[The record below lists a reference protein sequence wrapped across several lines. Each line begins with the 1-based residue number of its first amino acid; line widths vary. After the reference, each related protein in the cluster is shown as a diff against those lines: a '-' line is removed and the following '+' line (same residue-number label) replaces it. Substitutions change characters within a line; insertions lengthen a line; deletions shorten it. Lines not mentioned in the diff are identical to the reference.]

1 MQGKP
6 AIIFKSTLITAVF
19 LLTASYGFAKAK
31 KKEAPP
37 APPPYE
43 RVEALKTIINPHNQI
58 SDEGD
63 VLWSRCLICHKNV
76 PDIKKEKS
84 IKDVKLRFGKDYNR
98 VCYSCHKVKRHPGA
112 EGVGPAMSGF
122 VAPKHLLAPTKD
134 VYLNMRLGMKEVS
147 VILPLEPETGK
158 IFCGTCHNPHERGV
172 LYGKAN
178 WGADQESLLRSE
190 GLDVCQLCHR
200 K

>member
-1 MQGKP
+1 MQGKS
-6 AIIFKSTLITAVF
+6 AIIFKSVLVTAVF
-19 LLTASYGFAKAK
+19 LLAASYGFARGK
-31 KKEAPP
+31 KKASPPP
-37 APPPYE
+37 APPYK
-43 RVEALKTIINPHNQI
+43 RIEALKTIIDPHNQI
-58 SDEGD
+58 NDEGEI
-63 VLWSRCLICHKNV
+63 LWSRCLICHNNI

-112 EGVGPAMSGF
+112 EGIGPAMSNIIATKHL
-122 VAPKHLLAPTKD
+122 VAPSKQI
-134 VYLNMRLGMKEVS
+134 YLNMRLEKKELPVL
-147 VILPLEPETGK
+147 LPLEPETGK

-178 WGADQESLLRSE
+178 WGAGQETLLRSE